1 MTVLA
6 LDKFQIF
13 AVLQLMVNKNSP
25 ESINQACVYLKIT
38 TGRFCNYLVLECGFS
53 RLVLITSVAFCE
65 NLVFVEF

>member
-1 MTVLA
+1 MSVLSF
-6 LDKFQIF
+6 DKFHFF

-25 ESINQACVYLKIT
+25 ESINQARVYIKIA

-53 RLVLITSVAFCE
+53 RLVLITSVAFCV